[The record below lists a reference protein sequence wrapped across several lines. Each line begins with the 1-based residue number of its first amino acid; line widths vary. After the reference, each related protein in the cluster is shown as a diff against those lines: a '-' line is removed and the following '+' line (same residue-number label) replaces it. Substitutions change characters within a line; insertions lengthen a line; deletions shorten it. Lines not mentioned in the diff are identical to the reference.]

1 MAKVPCCAYSL
12 DVALHANAE
21 SMAEMRT
28 DDAILLSGIDAKGDS
43 DYCHDAPQRAGCL
56 ALNDRRCSEPGKA
69 LECCKHPMALQ
80 ALTLD
85 SESTW

>member
-12 DVALHANAE
+12 DAALHANAE

-28 DDAILLSGIDAKGDS
+28 DAIPLSGIDAKGDS
-43 DYCHDAPQRAGCL
+43 GYCHDAPQRAGCL
-56 ALNDRRCSEPGKA
+56 ALNDRMCSELGKA
-69 LECCKHPMALQ
+69 LECCKRPMALQ

>member
-1 MAKVPCCAYSL
+1 MAKALCCAYSL
-12 DVALHANAE
+12 DAALHANAE
-21 SMAEMRT
+21 SMAELRT
-28 DDAILLSGIDAKGDS
+28 DAILLSGIDAERDS
-43 DYCHDAPQRAGCL
+43 GYYLDAPQRAGWL